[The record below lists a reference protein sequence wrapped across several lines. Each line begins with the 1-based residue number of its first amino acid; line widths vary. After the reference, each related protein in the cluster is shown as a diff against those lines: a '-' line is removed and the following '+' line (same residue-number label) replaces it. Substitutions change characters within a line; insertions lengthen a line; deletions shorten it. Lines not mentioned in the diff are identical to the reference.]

1 MIRNAS
7 EFLNIAF
14 KAYDNPKIVAL
25 SDFEADVKRINYL
38 NLAISKYLENKDLY
52 FVRLGLNHMVII
64 RNCFGSSTY
73 DLIMHKTPVE
83 HEIYV
88 KTMMY
93 FLGIVEKVEFLD
105 FDLLNKLET
114 LS

>member
-1 MIRNAS
+1 MIRNQS

-25 SDFEADVKRINYL
+25 SDFEADIKRINYL

-64 RNCFGSSTY
+64 HNCFGTASY
-73 DLIMHKTPVE
+73 KLIMYRTPIE
-83 HEIYV
+83 HEICV

-93 FLGIVEKVEFLD
+93 FLGIVEKVELLD
-105 FDLLNKLET
+105 FDLLNKLEN